1 MRDDVVYLRIVFGQ
15 LHQARRV
22 FLIVML
28 LFTSEL
34 GEGGFLFL
42 LELFQLLV
50 ELLEG
55 FTLDVDLVDI
65 RNFIEVGWKQAQ
77 EVDLLRS
84 MWLIAVLILGREL
97 EIV

>member
-1 MRDDVVYLRIVFGQ
+1 
-15 LHQARRV
+15 
-22 FLIVML
+22 
-28 LFTSEL
+28 
-34 GEGGFLFL
+34 
-42 LELFQLLV
+42 
-50 ELLEG
+50 LLEG

-77 EVDLLRS
+77 EVDLLQS